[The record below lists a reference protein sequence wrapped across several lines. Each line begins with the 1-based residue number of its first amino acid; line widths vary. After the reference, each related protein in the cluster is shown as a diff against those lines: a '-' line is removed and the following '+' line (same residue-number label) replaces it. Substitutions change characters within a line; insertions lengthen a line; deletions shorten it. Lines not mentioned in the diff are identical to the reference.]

1 VKHNF
6 YHLSPIRLYT
16 IIQMPTD
23 FAAYED
29 AHAQSPAALDRSSYD
44 MKYEN
49 IAYLVTQTKLL
60 HKLQQTLSAL
70 STEARDSMFSI
81 INMYLANEVLSV
93 NTSDDKRRSDLATL
107 TQFFNDFYDSDKFW
121 HMFYKFHSKNMLIQD
136 ILELVSKEPKSVL
149 EMCVE
154 SGVDTSM
161 AYSMM
166 LRTKLSYLPSDPRPT
181 GVSWY
186 DFLHPGATK
195 MSLEDFKAVLNEN
208 NIRLAFAYEQW
219 RDGLSAERRAQLPSV
234 SHITDG
240 YFMGKNSFGEV
251 VA

>member
-1 VKHNF
+1 MVYN
-6 YHLSPIRLYT
+6 
-16 IIQMPTD
+16 MPAEYSSYETAHVPSD
-23 FAAYED
+23 STAGEDRYKRKYED
-29 AHAQSPAALDRSSYD
+29 VVFL
-44 MKYEN
+44 
-49 IAYLVTQTKLL
+49 LTQTKLIYR
-60 HKLQQTLSAL
+60 LQQVLSEL
-70 STEARDSMFSI
+70 STEAKNSMMSI
-81 INMYLANEVLSV
+81 IRMYLANETLHTAIE
-93 NTSDDKRRSDLATL
+93 NRGDLVSMT
-107 TQFFNDFYDSDKFW
+107 TFFNDYHDSDKFW
-121 HMFYKFHSKNMLIQD
+121 SVFYQQHSKNTMIQN

-161 AYSMM
+161 AYSAM

-195 MSLEDFKAVLNEN
+195 MSLEAFKAVLNEN

-219 RDGLSAERRAQLPSV
+219 RDGLSAERKAQLPSV
-234 SHITDG
+234 SHIMDG
-240 YFMGKNSFGEV
+240 YFMGKKSFGEV